1 MINYTKSV
9 RIAFSLLFL
18 MTFLSTGF
26 VSQCL
31 NYADYVEK
39 APIEHLEK
47 EVEAEKKIS
56 KKKSVTD
63 DYTHE
68 LVSQL
73 LPHRVQR
80 PAFTKGFHDWQSAFI
95 DIHIPPPERI
105 S

>member
-1 MINYTKSV
+1 
-9 RIAFSLLFL
+9 

-26 VSQCL
+26 VSQYL
-31 NYADYVEK
+31 NYADYLEK
-39 APIEHLEK
+39 APVEHFEK
-47 EVEAEKKIS
+47 EIETEKKVS

-68 LVSQL
+68 LVGQFLSNQ
-73 LPHRVQR
+73 VQR
-80 PAFTKGFHDWQSAFI
+80 PTLTKGFYGWQSAFI